1 MMGFIKFMQKRP
13 SDNTIK
19 IGRILFGL
27 IYIGVLYYNF
37 FVQATPNTIET
48 TVFGQNLTEN
58 WVLYTIYWIIALWIV
73 PIILGASN
81 LCVAKKKIVRI
92 IQIIFSVL
100 LFIVASIIVEGPNLD
115 IDTLVFMFAFLPMF
129 AWITWK
135 CITSKCL
142 KYWEK
147 VTKIR
152 V

>member
-1 MMGFIKFMQKRP
+1 MGFIKFMQKRP

-58 WVLYTIYWIIALWIV
+58 WVLYTIYWIIAIWIV

>member
-1 MMGFIKFMQKRP
+1 MLQK
-13 SDNTIK
+13 S
-19 IGRILFGL
+19 
-27 IYIGVLYYNF
+27 
-37 FVQATPNTIET
+37 
-48 TVFGQNLTEN
+48 
-58 WVLYTIYWIIALWIV
+58 
-73 PIILGASN
+73 
-81 LCVAKKKIVRI
+81 KIVRI

-100 LFIVASIIVEGPNLD
+100 LFIAASVIIEGPDLD
-115 IDTLVFMFAFLPMF
+115 INTLVFIFAFLPMF